1 MKLHKYL
8 LTKAF
13 NFFKSSLLEL
23 LLGNVLELFFP
34 KKAVN

>member
-13 NFFKSSLLEL
+13 IFFNSFLLEL
-23 LLGNVLELFFP
+23 LFGNVYVYISS